1 MSKKIDI
8 TNIDELLIFLKAKWE
23 FITHQQFT
31 DIIRQTMGA
40 YANGKPDT
48 LEHAIYLINTHWE
61 FIKGIPLE
69 DRPLFF
75 IEQENEEWDVTKH
88 LKIFTKC

>member
-1 MSKKIDI
+1 M
-8 TNIDELLIFLKAKWE
+8 IFHYIPKDQL
-23 FITHQQFT
+23 
-31 DIIRQTMGA
+31 R
-40 YANGKPDT
+40 
-48 LEHAIYLINTHWE
+48 THWE
-61 FIKGIPLE
+61 FIKEIPIH

>member
-1 MSKKIDI
+1 MSKKIEV
-8 TNIDELLIFLKAKWE
+8 TNIDELIEFLKLKWE
-23 FITHQQFT
+23 FITDQQFT

-40 YANGKPDT
+40 YTNGKPDT
-48 LEHAIYLINTHWE
+48 LKHAIYLINTHWE
-61 FIKGIPLE
+61 FIKETPIH